1 MAQEPLFI
9 AFLPSLADIDA
20 EAWDAC
26 AGSTNP
32 FVSHAFLNALE
43 VSGSVG
49 GNTGWTPYHM
59 TIRAGDENG
68 KVIACMPLYAK
79 SHSYGEYVFDHGW
92 ADALERAGGRYYPK
106 LQASIPFTPAIAPK
120 LLVHQDR
127 LVAEQP
133 IIQAALLDG
142 LEKITEKLGFSS
154 AHVTFMPDG
163 EAEQAAGGEFLV
175 RHDQQFHWKNN
186 NYANFQEF
194 LDALSSRKRKQ
205 IRKERECVA
214 NTDIIIHSLTGD
226 AITEAHW
233 DDFFQ
238 FYMDTGARKWGQPY
252 LTRAF
257 FSEISATMADKIL
270 LIMCERNGR
279 NIAGALNFIGEDTLY
294 GRQWGC
300 VEDHRYLHFEA
311 CYYQAIDFAIKH
323 GLKTVEAGAQGAHKL
338 ARGYVPVQ
346 TTSAHYISNPS
357 FRDAVARYLEQE
369 REGVAAEIDYL
380 ATRTPFKKG
389 D

>member
-9 AFLPSLADIDA
+9 AFLPSLSDIDP
-20 EAWDAC
+20 EDWDSC
-26 AGSTNP
+26 TGNDNP
-32 FVSHAFLNALE
+32 FVSYAFLNALE
-43 VSGSVG
+43 TSGSVG
-49 GNTGWTPYHM
+49 GTTGWTPYHM
-59 TIRAGDENG
+59 TIRDGDENG
-68 KVIACMPLYAK
+68 NVIACMPLYAK

-92 ADALERAGGRYYPK
+92 ADAFERAGGRYYPK

-120 LLVHQDR
+120 LLMHKDR
-127 LVAEQP
+127 LEEERP
-133 IIQAALLDG
+133 IIQAALIDG

-154 AHVTFMPDG
+154 AHLTFLPETETNALDDS
-163 EAEQAAGGEFLV
+163 QFLV

-186 NYANFQEF
+186 NYTDFDAF
-194 LDALSSRKRKQ
+194 LSELSSRKRKQ
-205 IRKERECVA
+205 IRKERQAVA
-214 NTDIIIHSLTGD
+214 DTDIIIRTLTGD
-226 AITEAHW
+226 TITDAHW
-233 DDFFQ
+233 DDFYQ

-257 FSEISATMADKIL
+257 FSDIGATMADKIV
-270 LIMCERNGR
+270 LIMCEREGR
-279 NIAGALNFIGEDTLY
+279 NIAGALNFLGSDTLY

-300 VEDHRYLHFEA
+300 TEDHRYLHFEA
-311 CYYQAIDFAIKH
+311 CYYRAIDFAIEH

-338 ARGYVPVQ
+338 ARGYIPIQ
-346 TTSAHYISNPS
+346 TTSAHYIANPS

-389 D
+389 G